1 MTKKEDK
8 KRHINFKTITHIIA
22 IILIIVI
29 ISLIYLHYFKKIDCT
44 NTSCFD
50 SNLEKCN
57 RAKFI
62 GGTDM
67 IFEYNILK
75 QSGNLCYV
83 NVKLL
88 QGNLNEQDSS
98 DLEGKNMICE
108 LPLGAVMLPESN
120 IKNCHGLLKEN
131 LQELFITK
139 LHSYI
144 VQNVGQINLQIMPTP
159 ED

>member
-1 MTKKEDK
+1 MPKKEK
-8 KRHINFKTITHIIA
+8 KKKHLTYKTIMHIVA
-22 IILIIVI
+22 IVLIIII
-29 ISLIYLHYFKKIDCT
+29 ISLIWVHYIKKTNCT
-44 NTSCFD
+44 NESCFNL
-50 SNLEKCN
+50 NLEKCN
-57 RAKFI
+57 RAEFI

-67 IFEYNILK
+67 IFKYNILK
-75 QSGNLCYV
+75 QSENLCYV
-83 NVKLL
+83 DVKLL

-108 LPLGAVMLPESN
+108 LPFGAIMLPESN